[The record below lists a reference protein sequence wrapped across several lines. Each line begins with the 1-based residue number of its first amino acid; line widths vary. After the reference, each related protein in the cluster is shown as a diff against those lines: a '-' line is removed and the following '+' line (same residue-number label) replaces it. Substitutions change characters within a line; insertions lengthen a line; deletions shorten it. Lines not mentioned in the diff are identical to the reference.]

1 MVYSDKREEV
11 HYNRSATVRMKFLN
25 IKIGEVS
32 PIFCIYGDEG
42 RGSAESQRD
51 GAKAVSEAESILMLS
66 SNVMRASAGRRAAG
80 SVKRRSHA
88 ARA

>member
-32 PIFCIYGDEG
+32 PIFCIYGD
-42 RGSAESQRD
+42 RGGASESQRD
-51 GAKAVSEAESILMLS
+51 GAKAVSEAESIFVLS
-66 SNVMRASAGRRAAG
+66 FTLQQT
-80 SVKRRSHA
+80 
-88 ARA
+88 

>member
-32 PIFCIYGDEG
+32 PIFCIYGD
-42 RGSAESQRD
+42 RGGAPLKAKETAQRPSLKQ
-51 GAKAVSEAESILMLS
+51 KAF
-66 SNVMRASAGRRAAG
+66 
-80 SVKRRSHA
+80 
-88 ARA
+88 